1 VSDKEMRGAELVG
14 EAGRL
19 AEVAKAEMAKRIV
32 GKEELVTGILTALIA
47 SGHVLLEGVP
57 GLAKTLAVKTFADIA
72 GLAFSRIQFTP
83 DLLPAD
89 ITGALVWEQNTG
101 RFIPR
106 KGPLFANII
115 LADEVNRAP
124 AKVQSALL
132 EAMEEGQV
140 TIGDASHALPEPFFV
155 LATQNPIEHEGT
167 YPLPEAEL
175 DRFVM
180 KLLADYPGAAEEE
193 DIVRRSGGG
202 SRAPVNRVLGAAEI
216 DLLRRAT
223 EAVRFDPAILSYLIR
238 LVRATRPE
246 SEGGPL
252 GKEIA
257 RYVEFGASPR
267 ASIHLYRCARITAL
281 LAGRDHVL
289 PEDVKAMAKPVLRH
303 RLVLSYQAEA
313 DGISADAVVGRVL
326 GGVALP

>member
-1 VSDKEMRGAELVG
+1 MNTDELVR
-14 EAGRL
+14 EACRL
-19 AEVAKAEMAKRIV
+19 SSLAMAEMGKRIV
-32 GKEELVTGILTALIA
+32 GKEVLLRGMLTGLVAG
-47 SGHVLLEGVP
+47 GHVLLEGVP

-72 GLAFSRIQFTP
+72 GLSFSRIQFTP

-89 ITGALVWEQNTG
+89 ITGTLLWEQQGG
-101 RFIPR
+101 RFIAR

-140 TIGDASHALPEPFFV
+140 TIGDGSLALPEPFFV
-155 LATQNPIEHEGT
+155 MATQNPIEHEGT

-180 KLLADYPGAAEEE
+180 KLVADYPSATEEE
-193 DIVRRSGGG
+193 DIV
-202 SRAPVNRVLGAAEI
+202 SRAGPASKAPVARVFGLEEI
-216 DLLRRAT
+216 GLLRRAA
-223 EAVRFDPAILSYLIR
+223 EVIRFDPAILSYLVR
-238 LVRATRPE
+238 LVRATRPGQE
-246 SEGGPL
+246 TGSL
-252 GKEIA
+252 GKEVA

-267 ASIHLYRCARITAL
+267 ASIHLFRCARIAAL
-281 LAGRDHVL
+281 LSGRDHVL
-289 PEDVKAMAKPVLRH
+289 PDDVKAMARPVLRH

-313 DGISADAVVGRVL
+313 DRVVADSVVSSLLHG
-326 GGVALP
+326 LPLP